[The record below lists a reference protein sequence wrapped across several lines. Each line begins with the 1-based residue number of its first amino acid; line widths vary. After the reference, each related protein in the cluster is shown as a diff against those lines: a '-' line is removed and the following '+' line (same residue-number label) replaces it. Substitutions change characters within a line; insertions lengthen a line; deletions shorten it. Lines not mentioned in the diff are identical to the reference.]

1 MYRRGLKPQVKKE
14 LMRDGAVYNDLDS
27 LIRALTRVDNQIH
40 ELVIELRYNSGV
52 SRLGHTGLYSG
63 GSHGKKRFSRDPYG
77 PMLMELDFTEKK
89 KPFRGKKQQ
98 GGKKVMNC
106 YGCSKP
112 GHIAKDY
119 RLKNMVKR
127 PQLNILERVP
137 VRKTK
142 PLKDQQET
150 EYDDTELDII
160 IDNLLALVNPPI
172 NREL

>member
-1 MYRRGLKPQVKKE
+1 
-14 LMRDGAVYNDLDS
+14 
-27 LIRALTRVDNQIH
+27 
-40 ELVIELRYNSGV
+40 
-52 SRLGHTGLYSG
+52 
-63 GSHGKKRFSRDPYG
+63 
-77 PMLMELDFTEKK
+77 
-89 KPFRGKKQQ
+89 
-98 GGKKVMNC
+98 MNC

-119 RLKNMVKR
+119 RLRNIVKR

-150 EYDDTELDII
+150 EYDDTELDVI
-160 IDNLLALVNPPI
+160 IDDLLALVNPPI